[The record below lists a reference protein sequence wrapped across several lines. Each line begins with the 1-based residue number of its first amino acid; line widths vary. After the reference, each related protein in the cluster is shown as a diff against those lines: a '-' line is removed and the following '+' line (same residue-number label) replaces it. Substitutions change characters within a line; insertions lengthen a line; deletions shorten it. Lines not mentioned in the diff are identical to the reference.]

1 MADGLR
7 RAPVIVGVVVL
18 LVTAL
23 TVIQVRSQAEVAR
36 SLEGQ
41 DNTSLAFLIDD
52 LHRSNDQLAQEEL
65 TLSAQR
71 DVLRAGGTVGA
82 DAQLAA
88 EAKRLRI
95 IEGLDPV
102 SGPGVT
108 ITIDAALNEF
118 DLQDAVNNLRLGGAE
133 AVAVAGRRV
142 VTGTVIQRSGS
153 VISIDGE
160 QVHGPWILEAIGDPA
175 QLAAA
180 ADQMTRTLRAD
191 PRVRSAGYQA
201 SAALSLVAVVTP
213 RPFEVPLVTDDL
225 APPRRLS
232 SASRRAL
239 SRMTSRRVGMF
250 SRLSARSSAPS
261 TSDSTSPTRFSTSPV
276 TISAGM
282 LMVRRR

>member
-1 MADGLR
+1 M
-7 RAPVIVGVVVL
+7 IVGFVVL

-52 LHRSNDQLAQEEL
+52 LHRSNDQLALEEL

-71 DVLRAGGTVGA
+71 DVLRGGGSVVA
-82 DAQLAA
+82 DAQLIA

-102 SGPGVT
+102 GGPGVT
-108 ITIDAALNEF
+108 ITIDAALNEI

-133 AVAVAGRRV
+133 AVSVAGHRV
-142 VTGTVIQRSGS
+142 VVGSVIQRSGG

-160 QVHGPWILEAIGDPA
+160 QVHGLWVIEAIGDPA
-175 QLAAA
+175 QLAGA

-191 PRVRSAGYQA
+191 PRVRNADYRA
-201 SAALSLVAVVTP
+201 SASLSLAAVLRP
-213 RPFEVPLVTDDL
+213 RPFVY
-225 APPRRLS
+225 
-232 SASRRAL
+232 AL
-239 SRMTSRRVGMF
+239 SQ
-250 SRLSARSSAPS
+250 
-261 TSDSTSPTRFSTSPV
+261 
-276 TISAGM
+276 
-282 LMVRRR
+282 